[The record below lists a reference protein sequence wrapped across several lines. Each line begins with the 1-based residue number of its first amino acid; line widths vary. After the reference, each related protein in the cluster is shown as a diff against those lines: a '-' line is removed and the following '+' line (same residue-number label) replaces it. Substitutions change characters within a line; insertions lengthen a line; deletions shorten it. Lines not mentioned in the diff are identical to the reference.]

1 MAHPRRE
8 GIAYLLP
15 LLINSLTLNCPN
27 RVDLAAS
34 VRSVP
39 ALDGLGSVRCSHSG
53 PRSVADLGWQQK
65 ALAEQ
70 FAAITALTDD
80 FCAQHLN
87 DEYRQVIHSLV
98 GTLARK
104 RPSPLLKG
112 KESIWA
118 AAVVHTIGRI
128 NFLDDP
134 AQTPHCKRTV
144 IFEFFGVVESTGQTK
159 SREIQKLL
167 DVGPLSPEWTVP
179 SRLADNPIVW
189 MLEVDGLMM
198 DMRHAPVEL
207 QRAAFEQGLIPFV
220 PGEQSDKSG

>member
-1 MAHPRRE
+1 MGVFGRE
-8 GIAYLLP
+8 RLFCNNVTSTTQSKAIMP
-15 LLINSLTLNCPN
+15 SPEK
-27 RVDLAAS
+27 
-34 VRSVP
+34 VP
-39 ALDGLGSVRCSHSG
+39 
-53 PRSVADLGWQQK
+53 K
-65 ALAEQ
+65 ALAEK

-87 DEYRQVIHSLV
+87 DEYRQIIHSLV

-118 AAVVHTIGRI
+118 AAVVHAIGRI

-134 AQTPHCKRTV
+134 AQTPHCKPTV
-144 IFEFFGVVESTGQTK
+144 IFGFFGVVESTGQTK

-167 DVGPLSPEWTVP
+167 SMGPLSPEWTLP
-179 SRLADNPIVW
+179 SRLADNPMVW

-198 DMRHAPVEL
+198 DIRHAPVEL

-220 PGEQSDKSG
+220 PGEHSDKAG

>member
-1 MAHPRRE
+1 M
-8 GIAYLLP
+8 
-15 LLINSLTLNCPN
+15 
-27 RVDLAAS
+27 
-34 VRSVP
+34 RSKVIMPSPEKVP
-39 ALDGLGSVRCSHSG
+39 
-53 PRSVADLGWQQK
+53 K
-65 ALAEQ
+65 ALVEK
-70 FAAITALTDD
+70 FASITALTDD

-118 AAVVHTIGRI
+118 AAVVHAIGR
-128 NFLDDP
+128 NNVLDDP
-134 AQTPHCKRTV
+134 TQTPHCKPTV

-167 DVGPLSPEWTVP
+167 HIGPLSPEWTLP
-179 SRLADNPIVW
+179 SRLADNPMVW

-198 DMRHAPVEL
+198 DIRDAPVKL
-207 QRAAFEQGLIPFV
+207 QRAAFEQDLIPFV
-220 PGEQSDKSG
+220 PGEKSDKSG

>member
-1 MAHPRRE
+1 MPSPE
-8 GIAYLLP
+8 K
-15 LLINSLTLNCPN
+15 
-27 RVDLAAS
+27 
-34 VRSVP
+34 VP
-39 ALDGLGSVRCSHSG
+39 
-53 PRSVADLGWQQK
+53 K
-65 ALAEQ
+65 ALAEK

-118 AAVVHTIGRI
+118 AAVVHAIGRI

-134 AQTPHCKRTV
+134 AQTPHCKPTV

-179 SRLADNPIVW
+179 SPIRGAKTIS
-189 MLEVDGLMM
+189 VDSVAHRAYLFQPEYGPPPASDLGATA
-198 DMRHAPVEL
+198 APSGGRGGPRGPVV
-207 QRAAFEQGLIPFV
+207 AAWLFAIHH
-220 PGEQSDKSG
+220 

>member
-1 MAHPRRE
+1 M
-8 GIAYLLP
+8 
-15 LLINSLTLNCPN
+15 
-27 RVDLAAS
+27 
-34 VRSVP
+34 RSKVIMPSPEKVP
-39 ALDGLGSVRCSHSG
+39 
-53 PRSVADLGWQQK
+53 K
-65 ALAEQ
+65 ALAEK

-118 AAVVHTIGRI
+118 AAVVHAIGRI

-134 AQTPHCKRTV
+134 AQTPHCKPTV

-167 DVGPLSPEWTVP
+167 DVGPLSPEWTLP
-179 SRLADNPIVW
+179 SRLADNPMVW

-198 DMRHAPVEL
+198 DIRHAPVEL

-220 PGEQSDKSG
+220 PGKQSDKSE